1 MAQGQN
7 NGLAGIVAL
16 GLAAYLLFRS
26 SPAQAMTDVAA
37 QDTSNAPKPSDS
49 NADTTPSAWDT
60 TAPIPSINFP
70 DTSWDNPNTPLPD
83 MSDPSK
89 NLAAF
94 LYMIRSTEHRYPQD
108 VVNNACYNIF
118 YGGARFSNM
127 ADHPVNTGELKGVP
141 LPDHICAAAGL
152 GAGCVSTA
160 AGAYQIIK
168 PTWNRV
174 REIAPRLPDFSPASQ
189 DEAAIRILNEAG
201 VIPLIQAGEID
212 SAIKKASK
220 IWASLPYSA
229 AQQNP
234 KQLAYATDRYAEGLA
249 QA

>member
-1 MAQGQN
+1 
-7 NGLAGIVAL
+7 
-16 GLAAYLLFRS
+16 
-26 SPAQAMTDVAA
+26 MT
-37 QDTSNAPKPSDS
+37 
-49 NADTTPSAWDT
+49 
-60 TAPIPSINFP
+60 
-70 DTSWDNPNTPLPD
+70 
-83 MSDPSK
+83 
-89 NLAAF
+89 
-94 LYMIRSTEHRYPQD
+94 
-108 VVNNACYNIF
+108 
-118 YGGARFSNM
+118 
-127 ADHPVNTGELKGVP
+127 DHPVVTGELKGVP
-141 LPDHICAAAGL
+141 LPDHICQAAGL

-160 AGAYQIIK
+160 AGAYQIIR

-220 IWASLPYSA
+220 IWASLPYSQ